1 MTGRPQKFV
10 ATSTFTIFFG
20 KLQSYLLQD
29 AHQKLVNIVIKRSR
43 RFCVFT
49 VVGTGDTFSLWKRR
63 MKRIYDLETKTSKA
77 GAVFVFCYL
86 MTKKL
91 MQQYYNYD

>member
-1 MTGRPQKFV
+1 MMTGRPQKFV

-49 VVGTGDTFSLWKRR
+49 VVGTGDAFSLCKRR
-63 MKRIYDLETKTSKA
+63 MKRMNDLETSKA
-77 GAVFVFCYL
+77 PGRVCLYLLLSNDEKVDAAVL
-86 MTKKL
+86 
-91 MQQYYNYD
+91 